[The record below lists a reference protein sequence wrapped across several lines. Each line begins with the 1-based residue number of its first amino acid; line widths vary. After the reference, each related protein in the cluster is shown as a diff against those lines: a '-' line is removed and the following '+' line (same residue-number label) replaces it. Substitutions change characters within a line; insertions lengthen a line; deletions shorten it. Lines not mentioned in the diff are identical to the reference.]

1 MVIRN
6 YVEQE
11 TKQQAIMDFRNAW
24 SNLSRQDQCK
34 AIDRLT
40 KSIAWHLDEEV
51 ADVIYITT
59 EDLFKSRSFA
69 LTKIEDIVLA
79 FTCNNVFGKSF
90 QCWWE
95 DKINHFVAT
104 HYDRVVRRIEREL
117 KENYANDT
125 ELLQEWQ
132 EVKNDVSEIFVF
144 THENFTHTLDDPSL
158 YGTWLNKEFHF
169 YKDIEKAQDILIHE
183 ALTQGIEQVFN
194 VNIDDYEK

>member
-11 TKQQAIMDFRNAW
+11 AKQQAIMDFRNAW

-79 FTCNNVFGKSF
+79 FTCNNVFGKSS

-117 KENYANDT
+117 EKNHANDT

-132 EVKNDVSEIFVF
+132 EVK
-144 THENFTHTLDDPSL
+144 ENVDSIYEFTLDNFEVEEQWL
-158 YGTWLNKEFHF
+158 YGSWLNREFKF
-169 YKDIEKAQDILIHE
+169 LNEIEKTRDIIVHE
-183 ALTQGIEQVFN
+183 ALSEGVQQVFE
-194 VNIDDYEK
+194 VDITRYEE

>member
-11 TKQQAIMDFRNAW
+11 AKQQAIMDFRNAW

-34 AIDRLT
+34 TIDRLT

-79 FTCNNVFGKSF
+79 FTCNNVFGKNS
-90 QCWWE
+90 QNWWE

-117 KENYANDT
+117 EKNHANDT

-132 EVKNDVSEIFVF
+132 EVK
-144 THENFTHTLDDPSL
+144 ENVDSIYEFTLDNFEVEEQWL
-158 YGTWLNKEFHF
+158 YGSWLNREFKF
-169 YKDIEKAQDILIHE
+169 LNEIEKARDIIVHE
-183 ALTQGIEQVFN
+183 ALSEGVQQVFE
-194 VNIDDYEK
+194 VDITRYEE